1 MKKTIE
7 FKFEN
12 HTAKVSGDEIIIPRI
27 GETICISGL
36 LKSNDERIEYN
47 KSKNNKTLYII
58 DIFHDISNEEQSIEV
73 ILSTELNFRN
83 DFYGTICNCN
93 E

>member
-12 HTAKVSGDEIIIPRI
+12 HSAKVSGDEIIIPRI
-27 GETICISGL
+27 GEKICISGL
-36 LKSNDERIEYN
+36 LKSKDERIEYN
-47 KSKNNKTLYII
+47 KIKSNNTLYVI
-58 DIFHDISNEEQSIEV
+58 DVFHNINEEQYIEV
-73 ILSTELNFRN
+73 RLSTDLNFRN